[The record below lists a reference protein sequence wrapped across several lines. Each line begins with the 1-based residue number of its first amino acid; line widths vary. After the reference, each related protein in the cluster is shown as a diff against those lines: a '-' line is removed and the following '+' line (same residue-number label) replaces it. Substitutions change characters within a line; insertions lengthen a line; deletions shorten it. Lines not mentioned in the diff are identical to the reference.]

1 MQTVAPDYDYRA
13 YHGGNPIQRWWKGKI
28 ARTVWN
34 WLPVSE
40 SVEHKILDIGGG
52 SSPIIHAYHR
62 AILVDIDAGKLDWN
76 IKNGNPK
83 IEYLFGD
90 ARQLYFVKETF
101 DYVLCIEVL
110 EHIEDYE
117 AAISEIA
124 RVLKPGGKAIIATP
138 DYSRW
143 QWRAVERV
151 YKRIWPDAY
160 CSDHVSQL
168 NRHLLVEEFAGH
180 GLMEFRYLH
189 VAGGDYV
196 GMYKKGY
203 GDVPVLR
210 AHYGELLDEDSP
222 NLRL

>member
-13 YHGGNPIQRWWKGKI
+13 YHAGNPIQRWWKGKI
-28 ARTVWN
+28 AHTVWD

-52 SSPIIHAYHR
+52 SSPIIQAYHR
-62 AILVDIDAGKLDWN
+62 GILVDTDAGKLDWN

-90 ARQLYFVKETF
+90 ACQLYFMKETF

-110 EHIEDYE
+110 EHIQDWK
-117 AAISEIA
+117 AAVSEIA

-143 QWRAVERV
+143 QWRAVERI
-151 YKRIWPDAY
+151 YKTLWPNAY
-160 CSDHVSQL
+160 CSDHVSPL
-168 NRHLLVEEFAGH
+168 ERSMLTAEFARSR
-180 GLMEFRYLH
+180 MREFRYLY

-196 GMYKKGY
+196 GMYCKDY
-203 GDVPVLR
+203 GDV
-210 AHYGELLDEDSP
+210 AA
-222 NLRL
+222 LRL